1 MMRNSEVSPPP
12 APRARA
18 IALYLPQF
26 HPIPEND
33 EWWGKGF
40 TEWTNTAKAKP
51 MFRGHYQPHIP
62 ADLGFYDLRVP
73 ETREAQA
80 ALARRYGIEGF
91 CYYHYWFAGRRI
103 LERPFNEVLHSGRP
117 DFPFCLCW
125 ANQTWTGIWY
135 GAPNRIL
142 IEQTYPGAT
151 DHEAH
156 FRALLP
162 AFADPRYIRVE
173 DKPLFLFF
181 DPHGLPDAAATLAFW
196 RTMAEEAGLGGLH
209 IAGMSSSPGWD
220 PKVHGFDARVTQPGW
235 PVDEWVPPRETLRWA
250 RRKIKIWRGLPFILP
265 YKSFAERE
273 LPAAPV
279 DDAWYPCL
287 THAWDN
293 TPRSGRRGVVLVDT
307 SPELFRGALNS
318 AIDAI
323 IGRPFDRRLLFLKSW
338 NEWAEGNHLEPD
350 LRFGARFL
358 NAVADALRAEAGEQS
373 QFSMAKPELGRRGR
387 DAVRTGRATE
397 RRTKLVTDDKFER
410 SLHK

>member
-1 MMRNSEVSPPP
+1 MSALNATAGAEVRLRSNSHSGPSATADTATSLLP
-12 APRARA
+12 AKTSQLSDDAQTREASRALRARA

-26 HPIPEND
+26 HPVPEND

-73 ETREAQA
+73 ETREAQV

-103 LERPFNEVLHSGRP
+103 LERPFNEVLHSGTP

-125 ANQTWTGIWY
+125 ANQTWSGIWH
-135 GAPNRIL
+135 GAPNRVL
-142 IEQTYPGAT
+142 IEQTYPGRA

-173 DKPLFLFF
+173 GKPVFLIFQP
-181 DPHGLPDAAATLAFW
+181 DLLPNTTETLALW
-196 RTMAEEAGLGGLH
+196 RAMAEDAGLDGLH
-209 IAGMSSSPGWD
+209 IAGMAFSHDWNPTT
-220 PKVHGFDARVTQPGW
+220 HGFDARVAQPSW
-235 PVDEWVPPRETLRWA
+235 PIRQRVSRRQPLRWM
-250 RRKIKIWRGLPFILP
+250 RRKLQIWRGLPGLQP
-265 YKSFAERE
+265 HQPFAETQ
-273 LPAAPV
+273 LPNHPT

-293 TPRSGRRGVVLVDT
+293 TPRSGRNGVVLVGAT
-307 SPELFRGALNS
+307 PQSFRSVLNT
-318 AIDAI
+318 AVQAVEH
-323 IGRPFDRRLLFLKSW
+323 RPLDRRLLFLKSW

-350 LRFGARFL
+350 LRYGAGFL
-358 NAVADALRAEAGEQS
+358 QAVADTLGAES
-373 QFSMAKPELGRRGR
+373 QR
-387 DAVRTGRATE
+387 
-397 RRTKLVTDDKFER
+397 
-410 SLHK
+410 